1 MPRSNKKKKLT
12 KFNKINSEKEEI
24 KGEDNEIKGNKRPL
38 IPINDNIP
46 SIITPCIE
54 GDLRGADPRMSL
66 IAQRFKD
73 FNNST
78 EFMGY
83 KPFSYNMIHVAV
95 AYHMYLK
102 NSPSKDQPEVLE

>member
-1 MPRSNKKKKLT
+1 MPRSNKKKKRT
-12 KFNKINSEKEEI
+12 KSDKINPEKEEI
-24 KGEDNEIKGNKRPL
+24 KSKDNEIRSNKRPL
-38 IPINDNIP
+38 MSINDNIP
-46 SIITPCIE
+46 PIITPCVK
-54 GDLRGADPRMSL
+54 GDLRGADPRMSS

-83 KPFSYNMIHVAV
+83 KPFSYNMIHVSV

-102 NSPSKDQPEVLE
+102 NTYPKDQPEVLE